1 VQPGRKEG
9 FRKHNIVEV
18 EGACLISCR
27 ACLWRRTL
35 SAAAA
40 AMALVS
46 TVGATKMLIGLEG
59 AHSSGVS
66 IFGGFEHL
74 HALLGR
80 DAIRWAP
87 AEIELRKRR

>member
-1 VQPGRKEG
+1 LPRPRKVVQPGRKEG
-9 FRKHNIVEV
+9 FRKHNIVEE
-18 EGACLISCR
+18 EGACLISCH

-59 AHSSGVS
+59 AHASGVS
-66 IFGGFEHL
+66 TFEEVRNE
-74 HALLGR
+74 GR
-80 DAIRWAP
+80 RGVV
-87 AEIELRKRR
+87 